1 VSIARRC
8 AFVLAG
14 AIAVVTLHA
23 APAPPSKRE
32 SASMLQK
39 IEIINRKQ
47 PRRRTVITENE
58 LNAYFQ
64 FDAGKDLPV
73 GVVNPAIAIQ
83 VGGRLWGRAVVD
95 LDAVRKASPPRSL
108 LDPKNL
114 LMGRVPLTA
123 TGVLTTNN
131 GTGQFAVES
140 ANIGNLPLPK
150 LLLDEVVSY
159 YTRSESRPGGFTTD
173 DRFPLP
179 AGIREIQVTP
189 GQAVVVQ

>member
-1 VSIARRC
+1 VSITRRC
-8 AFVLAG
+8 AFVLTG
-14 AIAVVTLHA
+14 AVAVVTLQA

-32 SASMLQK
+32 SASLLQK
-39 IEIINRKQ
+39 VESINKKQ

-64 FDAGKDLPV
+64 FDATRDLPV

-83 VGGRLWGRAVVD
+83 PNGRLWGRAVVD
-95 LDAVRKASPPRSL
+95 LDAVRKASPPRGL

-123 TGVLTTNN
+123 TGVLTTSN
-131 GTGQFAVES
+131 GTGQFALES
-140 ANIGNLPLPK
+140 AAIGNLPLPK

-159 YTRSESRPGGFTTD
+159 YTRSESRPGGYTTD

-179 AGIREIQVTP
+179 AAIREIQVTR